1 MRKILVLATA
11 LLINSSSYALPASQ
25 ESVETLLEIS
35 GAESISQLTYV
46 VMDQVLRVFASEQ
59 VKAYRL
65 NADQQRQFDAAYA
78 KLQSIIRPEF
88 SWKAMKP
95 RYVQIYQETF
105 DQQEI
110 DGLIALYR
118 SPVGVAYVAK
128 SPALTAK
135 LIKSGAEVAV
145 SLMPK
150 LGQAAADSAAISPL
164 VSGSSCPTQVPPTVS
179 ARAFAQ
185 RAAGVVRAT
194 ATVLKGAVTEVKIIS
209 GPEIF
214 HESVIAALKQ
224 YKCSYSEVA
233 FEVTQEFSF
242 RMEGPSPAAKTP

>member
-11 LLINSSSYALPASQ
+11 FLINSNAYALPASQ

-35 GAESISQLTYV
+35 GAESITQSTYV
-46 VMDQVLRVFASEQ
+46 LMEQVLRVFASEQ
-59 VKAYRL
+59 VKGNRL
-65 NADQQRQFDAAYA
+65 NADQQRRFDAAYA

-128 SPALTAK
+128 SPALTEK
-135 LIKSGAEVAV
+135 LMKSGADVAM

-150 LGQAAADSAAISPL
+150 LRQAAASAASSAS
-164 VSGSSCPTQVPPTVS
+164 VSGSVCPTQVPPTMS
-179 ARAFAQ
+179 AQAVAMQ
-185 RAAGVVRAT
+185 ATGVVRAKVT
-194 ATVLKGAVTEVKIIS
+194 ILRGAVTEVTIVS

-224 YKCSYSEVA
+224 YKCNYLDAPIEVI
-233 FEVTQEFSF
+233 QEFSF
-242 RMEGPSPAAKTP
+242 ENSPL